1 MPARVFLSAGMTALA
16 LAGLLVACDDKSP
29 TAPTPPTSPPP
40 RPAPAPVVLA
50 RLEVSGPATVAPGE
64 SVKFT
69 ATAFY
74 SDGAS
79 RDVSSDATWDA
90 GTSSVLSVT
99 SEGVA
104 TGNER
109 GVAIVRAAF
118 NGRTSSK
125 SVMVLP
131 AGTFRLTVRVHD
143 AHVPV
148 PGAQVTV
155 AAGVWGEFVQTTNF
169 NGTVVFY
176 GVAGDI
182 EVRVNA
188 PGYLEYRE
196 RLQVTDHQQL
206 DTVPTLAS
214 PRENVAGLYTLT
226 VGAAPECQSTLPG
239 ELTERT
245 YVASLDQNE
254 RDLIVTLQGATF
266 YGSGNQRKN
275 TFRGTLHV
283 DRMTFVI
290 GAAYY
295 SYYYRGFSR
304 FPDIFDELTPSTY
317 FAMSGSV
324 TVTGSGSRRS
334 GSLDGAIEVLLGPP
348 RFDPVASC
356 KSSGHR
362 FELTR

>member
-1 MPARVFLSAGMTALA
+1 MPHRVFLSAGITALA

-29 TAPTPPTSPPP
+29 TAPTPTPSPP
-40 RPAPAPVVLA
+40 RPAPSQVVLA
-50 RLEVSGPATVAPGE
+50 RFEVSGPATVAPGE

-79 RDVSSDATWDA
+79 RDVSSESTWDA
-90 GTSSVLSVT
+90 GASSVLSVT

-104 TGNER
+104 IGNER
-109 GVAIVRAAF
+109 GLALIRAAF
-118 NGRTSSK
+118 NGRASSK

-155 AAGVWGEFVQTTNF
+155 SAGVWGEFVQTTNV
-169 NGTVVFY
+169 NGIVVVY
-176 GVAGDI
+176 GVAGDV

-188 PGYLEYRE
+188 PGYLEFRE
-196 RLQVTDHQQL
+196 RLQVSDHQQL

-214 PRENVAGLYTLT
+214 PRENVAGTYTLT
-226 VGAAPECQSTLPG
+226 VGAAPECQSILPS
-239 ELTERT
+239 EFMERT
-245 YVASLDQNE
+245 YLASLDQNE

-266 YGSGNQRKN
+266 YGSGNQKKN

-283 DRMTFVI
+283 DRMTFVL
-290 GAAYY
+290 GGAYY
-295 SYYYRGFSR
+295 SYYYRGLSR
-304 FPDIFDELTPSTY
+304 FPDIFDELTSSTY
-317 FAMSGSV
+317 FVMSGSV
-324 TVTGSGSRRS
+324 TVAGSGSRRS
-334 GSLDGAIEVLLGPP
+334 GSLDGAIEVLRGPP
-348 RFDPVASC
+348 RFDPIASC